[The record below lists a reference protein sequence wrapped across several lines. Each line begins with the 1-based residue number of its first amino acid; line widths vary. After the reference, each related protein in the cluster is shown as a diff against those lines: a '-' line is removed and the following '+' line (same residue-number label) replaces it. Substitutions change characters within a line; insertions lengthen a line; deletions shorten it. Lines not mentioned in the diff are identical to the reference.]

1 MDLRLITTLV
11 SGAVAGSAFFYFLI
25 TKYDENQ
32 DDGEVVVNKNN
43 YNNKKGKKVITKIDP
58 IFTQTEETLNTR
70 PRNQLQK
77 EAKNESQ
84 IPEKQNLT
92 QMLKNQ
98 ANNKKQ

>member
-25 TKYDENQ
+25 RKYDENQ
-32 DDGEVVVNKNN
+32 DDGEVVNKNN
-43 YNNKKGKKVITKIDP
+43 YNKKGKKQTLLKIDP

-70 PRNQLQK
+70 PRDRLQK
-77 EAKNESQ
+77 EAKNESPV
-84 IPEKQNLT
+84 PEKQNLT

>member
-32 DDGEVVVNKNN
+32 DDGEVVNKNN
-43 YNNKKGKKVITKIDP
+43 YNKKGKKVTSKID

-70 PRNQLQK
+70 PRDRLQK
-77 EAKNESQ
+77 EAKNESP
-84 IPEKQNLT
+84 ISEKQNLT

-98 ANNKKQ
+98 ANKNNK